1 MAKQWGIAALVV
13 LLAVAGVVGY
23 QWFFDT
29 SAEQQTRSRGAA
41 RVNVVMPE
49 LTQVQDRVTAVGT
62 LRSRDAVELT
72 AEVSGRV
79 VEMNFREGDRVRGGQ
94 LLIRLDDRQARAD
107 LQVAE
112 ARLADA
118 RRQYERAQRLR
129 ANNSISQSQV
139 DELRTGLDVAE
150 AERQSARTR
159 LDNHRIEA
167 PFEGVIGLTDI
178 RVGSYL
184 ASGTAI
190 TSLDATEKMEL
201 SFTVPERFL
210 GQIRVGQRVEGTS
223 AAFAGE
229 MFAGELSHLGTR
241 VSELSRTLPVRALID
256 NPEGRLRPGQFVSV
270 RLTLQERDALVVPEQ
285 AILNQGERRYLFVAS
300 DGTARRIEVQTG
312 TREPGRV
319 EIMDGLSEDALVIIT
334 GQERLSTGDRVE
346 ILEDD
351 DVIPAHQLAAGG
363 RN

>member
-1 MAKQWGIAALVV
+1 MAKQWGIAVLVV
-13 LLAVAGVVGY
+13 VLTVLGVVGY
-23 QWFFDT
+23 QHFFNA
-29 SAEQQTRSRGAA
+29 SSEQEARSRGAA
-41 RVNVVMPE
+41 RVNVVLPE
-49 LTQVQDRVTAVGT
+49 LTRVQDRVTAVGT
-62 LRSRDAVELT
+62 LQARDAVQLT

-79 VEMNFREGDRVRGGQ
+79 VEMNFREGDRVRSGQ

-129 ANNSISQSQV
+129 TNNSISQSQV

-167 PFEGVIGLTDI
+167 PFEGVIGLTDT

-184 ASGTAI
+184 SSGTAI

-210 GQIRVGQRVEGTS
+210 GQIRVGQQVEGTS

-229 MFAGELSHLGTR
+229 VFAGELSHLGTR

-285 AILNQGERRYLFVAS
+285 AILNQGERRYLFVAT

-319 EIMDGLSEDALVIIT
+319 EIMEGLDEDALVIIT

-351 DVIPAHQLAAGG
+351 DAIPAHQLASGG